1 MLSLWLRL
9 AWECYWNSIVDY
21 LKDNPHLGEEPVD
34 IEDLVNI
41 GRRFGPYVFSTVLYP
56 FYNILR
62 SKFYFLL
69 SSCSMFFSSFFFSEW
84 KYWLFGLLFHFVSS
98 CFRCPYY
105 LSKELHKV
113 VDIVFAPYNYLID
126 RGNRKSLQLSWHNS
140 ILIFDEAHNLVRKYI
155 TNLWLE
161 NEIYCIDHILLSVN
175 LSILYLA
182 LSFSLL

>member
-1 MLSLWLRL
+1 MLL
-9 AWECYWNSIVDY
+9 
-21 LKDNPHLGEEPVD
+21 
-34 IEDLVNI
+34 
-41 GRRFGPYVFSTVLYP
+41 
-56 FYNILR
+56 
-62 SKFYFLL
+62 KFYCRLLEGQSPSWRRACGYRGLGKYWQKIRAVCFLNCAVSFL
-69 SSCSMFFSSFFFSEW
+69 QHLKKQILFSVVFMLHVFLFFFFSEW

-161 NEIYCIDHILLSVN
+161 NEIYCVDHILLSVN